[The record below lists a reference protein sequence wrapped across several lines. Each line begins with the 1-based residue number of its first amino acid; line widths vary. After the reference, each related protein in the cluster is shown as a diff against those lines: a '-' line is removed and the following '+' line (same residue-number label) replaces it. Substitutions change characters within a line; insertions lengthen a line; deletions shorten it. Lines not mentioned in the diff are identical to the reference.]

1 MIVSNGHRRPGVFRF
16 MKPIKILVVLAIV
29 TASGIAAAQPVY
41 YTTVPAR
48 DPQGFHRRAN
58 HLTWGFS
65 VGLGYMNDNGQRI
78 ECTGCDVA
86 PLSGYLEGHIGG
98 MLNNRLGL
106 MLEIQGNAQQI
117 SGYDPTSLNSSETI
131 RQVLV
136 MGALQY
142 WLTPILWIKGGIG
155 VANLDVIGD
164 YTQYA
169 IADSGLALMGGIGV
183 ELLSARRFALELQG
197 RISEGV
203 YHYDTGTDN
212 ITTGTIGLGFNWY

>member
-1 MIVSNGHRRPGVFRF
+1 
-16 MKPIKILVVLAIV
+16 MKPIKILVVLAII
-29 TASGIAAAQPVY
+29 TASGLASAQPVY
-41 YTTVPAR
+41 YAAPPR
-48 DPQGFHRRAN
+48 DPQGFHRRAG

-65 VGLGYMNDNGQRI
+65 LGLGVMNDNGQRI
-78 ECTGCDVA
+78 DCTGCDVQ

-136 MGALQY
+136 LGALQY
-142 WLTPILWIKGGIG
+142 WLTPIVWIKGGIG

-169 IADSGLALMGGIGV
+169 ISDSGLGLMGGVGV
-183 ELLSARRFALELQG
+183 ELMSARRFALELQG
-197 RISEGV
+197 RVSEGI
-203 YHYDTGTDN
+203 YKYNDGSSDN
-212 ITTGTIGLGFNWY
+212 ITTATIGLGFNWY